1 MSRIADRIRPK
12 FKTKNEEIVA
22 GLFAAAGADAPAA
35 PEIVIKRK
43 AAEISTL
50 MALMHGG
57 DWRVQI
63 DHEDGLIVIAR
74 RRRQKRTP

>member
-1 MSRIADRIRPK
+1 MAIIHQIRRK
-12 FKTKNEEIVA
+12 YKTKAEETVA
-22 GLFAAAGADAPAA
+22 DLAASAGALASSDPK
-35 PEIVIKRK
+35 VVLKRK
-43 AAEISTL
+43 TAEAAYL

-74 RRRQKRTP
+74 RRTLRQSRG

>member
-1 MSRIADRIRPK
+1 MAIIHQ
-12 FKTKNEEIVA
+12 
-22 GLFAAAGADAPAA
+22 
-35 PEIVIKRK
+35 IKRK
-43 AAEISTL
+43 YATKAEETVADLAASAGALAASDPKTVLKRKTAEAAYL

-74 RRRQKRTP
+74 RRSPRQSP

>member
-1 MSRIADRIRPK
+1 MAIIHQIRPK
-12 FKTKNEEIVA
+12 YKTRNEEIVA
-22 GLFAAAGADAPAA
+22 GLFQAAGATPPAS

-43 AAEISTL
+43 TAEVSYL
-50 MALMHGG
+50 MALIHGG

-74 RRRQKRTP
+74 RRSR